1 MDKSH
6 TNSAGMRRAIK
17 RGIVTAT
24 ALAAVTGVAAPVS
37 FATPT
42 ESVAQAA
49 GIGTT
54 DEQRVDAAAVVHLD
68 PSPDILLL
76 SDGDFIHALWQKAR
90 DAGESL
96 QAVRMAAE
104 EVMMV
109 GTSAEDQVRFIVAGI
124 HKAYEADKQREKD
137 RADADRV
144 ARATKQRALITV
156 GIPVSPELLGLS
168 DDNFVRAVMNHP
180 AVGKEVKDAAA
191 RALAGDTAAWQEFIT
206 TGAREAH
213 QRDVTNELKE
223 KAEKEAEELRHK
235 EDLKYRKATLALF
248 ETRFKITFSDAALNL
263 SDDDLIRELL
273 RRTPAEEQQSELY
286 AAAQRAILSPDPVA
300 WKEFLHTGA
309 SQANKLDYDNILKK
323 QAEDHRK
330 QVLQIQARAEKTGV
344 HPGLVA
350 AAKKALAGSDADV
363 TEFLMKGY
371 PRATRQSFQAGS
383 AQLRGWYIRQSDA
396 DKGEAFLAPGSS
408 KGKQADRED
417 ATWSIVLGLAA
428 GQPGCYSFE
437 SVRKPGYYLMQKNF
451 RVRMAAD
458 DESAAFRKDATWC
471 ARKGLTG
478 SGTSFE
484 SASQPGRWLRQFQ
497 GDLYAADKS
506 GKQRYE
512 AVKDFAQDAT
522 WKISAPLAR

>member
-1 MDKSH
+1 MDKSR
-6 TNSAGMRRAIK
+6 TNSAGMQRVIK

-37 FATPT
+37 FAAPT
-42 ESVAQAA
+42 GSVARAA
-49 GIGTT
+49 GIGTS

-68 PSPDILLL
+68 PSPDVLLL

-90 DAGESL
+90 DAGDSL

-109 GTSAEDQVRFIVAGI
+109 GTSAEDQARFITTGI
-124 HKAYEADKQREKD
+124 HNAYEVDKQREKD
-137 RADADRV
+137 RADADRA
-144 ARATKQRALITV
+144 ARAAKQRALITV
-156 GIPVSPELLGLS
+156 GMPVSSELLGLS
-168 DDNFVRAVMNHP
+168 DDNFVRAIMNHP
-180 AVGKEVKDAAA
+180 VIGKEVKDAAA
-191 RALAGDTAAWQEFIT
+191 RALAGNAAAWQEFIT

-213 QRDVTNELKE
+213 QRDVTQELKE
-223 KAEKEAEELRHK
+223 KAEKEAEELRRK
-235 EDLKYRKATLALF
+235 EELKYRKATLALF
-248 ETRFKITFSDAALNL
+248 ETRFKVTFSDAALDL

-273 RRTPAEEQQSELY
+273 RLTPADEQRSELY
-286 AAAQRAILSPDPVA
+286 AAAQRAILSPDPAA

-309 SQANKLDYDNILKK
+309 PQANKRDYDNILKK
-323 QAEDHRK
+323 QAEANRK
-330 QVLQIQARAEKTGV
+330 QALQIQARAEKTGV

-350 AAKKALAGSDADV
+350 AAKKALAGSDVDV
-363 TEFLMKGY
+363 TEFLMKGQH
-371 PRATRQSFQAGS
+371 RATRQSFQAIS
-383 AQLRGWYIRQSDA
+383 ANLSGWYIRQSDA
-396 DKGEAFLAPGSS
+396 DKGEAFLAPVSG

-417 ATWSIVLGLAA
+417 ATWDIKPALT

-437 SVRKPGYYLMQKNF
+437 SVRKPGYYLMQKSF

-458 DESAAFRKDATWC
+458 DTSSAFRKDATWC
-471 ARKGLTG
+471 ARKGLTN

-506 GKQRYE
+506 GKNRYE
-512 AVKDFAQDAT
+512 AEKDFAQDAT